1 MPMSAFSLD
10 LLAWRR
16 EVAQIYADVR
26 GCKEPESGHGRWRRR
41 RDALFA
47 GSPESPLPT
56 GDVRRSR
63 GLLVASYDPGWR
75 AVVPLEPAE
84 AHERVLDGGSD
95 GPVRMQRAGI
105 LRTPW
110 GTLDAWWLPS
120 YGGGLFVPVR
130 DAGSGTLSYGGGR
143 YLLDTVKGADLGAAE
158 GGLVVDLNFL
168 YNPSCAYDPH
178 WTCPLAPPG
187 NVLPMRVPAGELQT

>member
-1 MPMSAFSLD
+1 MSAFSLD

-16 EVAQIYADVR
+16 EVAQTYADVR
-26 GCKEPESGHGRWRRR
+26 GCEDPVEGHLRWRRR

-47 GSPESPLPT
+47 GSPESPLPA
-56 GDVRRSR
+56 GDPRRST
-63 GLLVASYDPGWR
+63 GLPVTSYDPAWR
-75 AVVPLEPAE
+75 AMVPLEAAE
-84 AHERVLDGGSD
+84 AEERVLDGGAD
-95 GPVRMQRAGI
+95 GPVSMQRAGV
-105 LRTPW
+105 LHTPW
-110 GTLDAWWLPS
+110 GPLDAWWLPA

-143 YLLDTVKGADLGAAE
+143 YLLDTVKGADLGAAA

-168 YNPSCAYDPH
+168 YNPSCAYDPR

-187 NVLPMRVPAGELQT
+187 NVLPLRVPVGELQA

>member
-1 MPMSAFSLD
+1 MSAFSLD

-16 EVAQIYADVR
+16 DVAQTYADVR
-26 GCKEPESGHGRWRRR
+26 LSDQPAQGHAGWCRR

-47 GSPESPLPT
+47 ASPESPLPA
-56 GDVRRSR
+56 GDARRST
-63 GLLVASYDPGWR
+63 GLPVPPYDPAWR
-75 AVVPLEPAE
+75 AIVPLEPAE
-84 AHERVLDGGSD
+84 TDERVLDGGDD
-95 GPVRMQRAGI
+95 GAVRMRRVGV

-110 GTLDAWWLPS
+110 GSLDAWWLPS
-120 YGGGLFVPVR
+120 YGGGLFVPVG

-158 GGLVVDLNFL
+158 RGLVVDLNFL
-168 YNPSCAYDPH
+168 YNPSCAYDPR

-187 NVLPMRVPAGELQT
+187 NVLAVSVPVGELLA